1 MAGNQVLNG
10 CLGPSRSLLPRDTSC
25 HVVVSREK
33 MTGRGSQ
40 RGTVS
45 GATDWRRQTEEATV
59 KGTEDRDWVLVM
71 SLRVRD
77 VSSQKAGAR

>member
-1 MAGNQVLNG
+1 
-10 CLGPSRSLLPRDTSC
+10 
-25 HVVVSREK
+25 

-45 GATDWRRQTEEATV
+45 GAADWRRQTEEATV

-77 VSSQKAGAR
+77 VSTRKAGAR